1 MKNFIRNIVLLTVIF
16 SVQTY
21 AQKFE
26 ASVDRTTV
34 GQNERFQVY
43 FTLSDADINKAAGFR
58 GPSFK
63 GMKVLS
69 GPNQSSSMQ
78 IINGNVSGS
87 LTYSYII
94 VAPTTGEYEIGSAQI
109 NYDGSQFQTDPLKIS
124 VVQSST
130 QNQSKSSDDG
140 EISEAELKK
149 NVFITASVDKRNVYK
164 GEQITVT
171 YKLYTKLNIS
181 SPQISKLPSYKGFWA
196 EDLEMSNTI
205 GFNVEMYNGERYRA
219 AVIKRAALF
228 PNQTGELEITPFELT
243 IPVQVRKS
251 RPRSNSIFDEFF
263 NDSFFGRV
271 ETVDFNAVSN
281 KITISVKEL
290 PETGKPQTFGG
301 AVGVFDFNAS
311 LSPSEVKANE
321 SITLT
326 LNFSGKGNIKL
337 LGIPEINLP
346 AGFEK
351 YDPKVSESVTKTNV
365 VSGSKKI
372 EYLFVP
378 RIPGEKTIPAIEFS
392 YFDPI
397 QKRYVT
403 KSAGPFTINVIE
415 PDGSYETNY
424 AAGFSKED
432 IKLLNEDIR
441 YIKTSGFDLE
451 KKSDKSTLP
460 FWFWY
465 SLLIPL
471 FAFIVTASI
480 KIRHDKLS
488 GNVQLVKFQKAEK
501 KARQRLK
508 LAKKELDDSNFLNF
522 YTEIS
527 KSLFGYLEDKLEIQK
542 AEFTIDKAVHKLNEL
557 KVDHELIEELKRIS
571 DKCEFARFAPKESV
585 EEDAPALYESTLQL
599 IIKLDDSIP
608 NKKKK

>member
-1 MKNFIRNIVLLTVIF
+1 MMNFIKNIFLLLVLF
-16 SVQTY
+16 AVQVY

-43 FTLSDADINKAAGFR
+43 FTLSEADINKAQGFR
-58 GPSFK
+58 GPTFK
-63 GMKVLS
+63 ELKVLS

-87 LTYSYII
+87 LTYSYIV
-94 VAPTTGEYEIGSAQI
+94 VAPNVGEFLIGSAQI
-109 NYDGSQFQTDPLKIS
+109 NYSGTQYQTEPIKIN
-124 VVQSST
+124 VVQSAQSE
-130 QNQSKSSDDG
+130 SKSSGDG

-164 GEQITVT
+164 GEQVTVT
-171 YKLYTKLNIS
+171 YKLYTKLNIA

-196 EDLEMSNTI
+196 EDLETANTI
-205 GFNVEMYNGERYRA
+205 GFNIEMYNGERYRA

-243 IPVQVRKS
+243 IPVQVRRS

-290 PETGKPQTFGG
+290 PEAGKPKNFSGV
-301 AVGVFDFNAS
+301 VGVFDFNAS
-311 LSPSEVKANE
+311 LSSAEVRANE
-321 SITLT
+321 SISLT
-326 LNFSGKGNIKL
+326 LNFSGRGNIKL
-337 LGIPEINLP
+337 LGIPELNLP

-351 YDPKVSESVTKTNV
+351 YDPKVTENISQSNV
-365 VSGSKKI
+365 VGGSKKI

-378 RIPGEKTIPAIEFS
+378 RVPGEKQIPQIEFS
-392 YFDPI
+392 YFDPN
-397 QKRYVT
+397 QKKYVT
-403 KSAGPFTINVIE
+403 KSAGPFTLNVLE
-415 PDGSYETNY
+415 PVSGYESNY

-441 YIKTSGFDLE
+441 FIKTTGFDLE
-451 KKSDKSTLP
+451 KRSDTSSLP
-460 FWFWY
+460 DWFWF
-465 SLLIPL
+465 SLIIPL
-471 FAFIVTASI
+471 FAFIFTAGI

-501 KARQRLK
+501 KARARLK
-508 LAKKELDDSNFLNF
+508 LAKKELDGSNFLNF
-522 YTEIS
+522 YAEIS
-527 KSLFGYLEDKLEIQK
+527 KALFGYLEDKLEIQK
-542 AEFTIDKAVHKLNEL
+542 AEFTIDKAVQKLTEVNVESHLVDEL
-557 KVDHELIEELKRIS
+557 KLIS
-571 DKCEFARFAPKESV
+571 DKCEFARFAPKKSV
-585 EEDAPALYESTLQL
+585 EEDAPDLYESTLRL
-599 IIKLDDSIP
+599 IINLDDSISS
-608 NKKKK
+608 KKKK

>member
-1 MKNFIRNIVLLTVIF
+1 MKNFIRNIVFLAALISGQIF
-16 SVQTY
+16 

-43 FTLSDADINKAAGFR
+43 FTLNNADINKASGFR

-63 GMKVLS
+63 GMKILS

-94 VAPTTGEYEIGSAQI
+94 VAPTTGEYEIGSAQL
-109 NYDGSQFQTDPLKIS
+109 NYDGSQFQTEPIKIS
-124 VVQSST
+124 VVQSS
-130 QNQSKSSDDG
+130 QNQSKTSDDG
-140 EISEAELKK
+140 EISQAELKK
-149 NVFITASVDKRNVYK
+149 NVFITATVDKRNVYK

-196 EDLEMSNTI
+196 EDLDMSNTI

-251 RPRSNSIFDEFF
+251 RPQSNSIFDEFF

-281 KITISVKEL
+281 SLTISVKEL
-290 PETGKPQTFGG
+290 PETGKPDNFSG
-301 AVGVFDFNAS
+301 AVGDFDFKAS
-311 LSPSEVKANE
+311 ISPTEVKANE

-326 LNFSGKGNIKL
+326 LNFSGRGNIKL
-337 LGIPEINLP
+337 LGVPEIKLP

-351 YDPKVSESVTKTNV
+351 YDPKINENVAKSNV
-365 VSGSKKI
+365 VSGSKQI

-378 RIPGEKTIPAIEFS
+378 RIPGEKTIPEIDFS
-392 YFDPI
+392 YFNPN
-397 QKRYVT
+397 QRRYVT
-403 KSAGPFTINVIE
+403 KSAGPFNINVLE
-415 PDGSYETNY
+415 LKDGYERNY
-424 AAGFSKED
+424 SSGFSKED

-441 YIKTSGFDLE
+441 YIKTTGFDIE
-451 KKSDKSTLP
+451 KKSNKSKLP

-465 SLLIPL
+465 SLIIPL
-471 FAFIVTASI
+471 FAFIVIAGI

-488 GNVQLVKFQKAEK
+488 GNIQLIKFQKAEK

-508 LAKKELDDSNFLNF
+508 LAKKELDASNFLNF

-527 KSLFGYLEDKLEIQK
+527 KALFGYLEDKLEIQK
-542 AEFTIDKAVHKLNEL
+542 ADFTIDKAAERLNEL
-557 KVDHELIEELKRIS
+557 KVDLGLIDELKRIS
-571 DKCEFARFAPKESV
+571 DKCEFARFAPKKSV
-585 EEDAPALYESTLQL
+585 EEDAPALYESTLTL
-599 IIKLDDSIP
+599 IVNLDDSIS
-608 NKKKK
+608 NKKKR